1 MIDKTSG
8 ELLSFENDIEAEFG
22 QNSGRSLGRYR
33 TSHPDFRNK
42 NLGELSNLPLDTG
55 MPTSGEIKFSD
66 FYQKRLNVVVDMY
79 TTGNSNY
86 GLNVYTQR
94 FNQGSSF
101 QRPVGG
107 FKEFVNKNG
116 WRGGKKII
124 IHINKTFGSAGATA
138 ESHVA
143 VDIGDIDNG
152 NANHWPT
159 ATLFQIDVGG
169 EGLVGGRG
177 GKGGDAGNEETA
189 GENGGRGTSGMKI
202 HESYTHNGQNFS
214 YEDEISGESR
224 IFGGGGGG
232 GSGSGAEQNDWG
244 DKNSAGGGGGG
255 GGAGIPAGAD
265 GSAPGSGEAGGTN
278 VAPDYEQG
286 GDGGNGGDNA
296 EAEGGTGGNGGNR
309 SESGEN
315 ASGGRSREHG
325 NGEGGEAGERYVF
338 Y

>member
-1 MIDKTSG
+1 MAIKNSG
-8 ELLSFENDIEAEFG
+8 SQLKFSEIEQEFG
-22 QNSGRSLGRYR
+22 QNNGRSLGRYR
-33 TSHPDFRNK
+33 NTHPDFKNE

-55 MPTSGEIKFSD
+55 IPTSGQIKFSD
-66 FYQKRLNVVVDMY
+66 FYGKRLNIVVDLY
-79 TTGNSNY
+79 ESGNSNY
-86 GLNVYTQR
+86 GLNVFTDR
-94 FNQGSSF
+94 F
-101 QRPVGG
+101 
-107 FKEFVNKNG
+107 KNG
-116 WRGGKKII
+116 NYQIVGDYRKTITKSDSEWQGGKKVI
-124 IHINKTFGSAGATA
+124 IHINKIFGSAGATA

-202 HESYTHNGQNFS
+202 HPSF
-214 YEDEISGESR
+214 EDEISGESR

-232 GSGSGAEQNDWG
+232 GSGGGAEQIDWG
-244 DKNSAGGGGGG
+244 DNNSAGGGGGG

-278 VAPDYEQG
+278 VAPDNEQG
-286 GDGGNGGDNA
+286 GDGGKGGNDA
-296 EAEGGTGGNGGNR
+296 EAEGATGGNGGGRNQAGGGSY
-309 SESGEN
+309 SEVDEPHNPSL
-315 ASGGRSREHG
+315 EHG
-325 NGEGGEAGERYVF
+325 HKNGGQGGFQYRF

>member
-8 ELLSFENDIEAEFG
+8 ELLSFEDDIEAEFG

-33 TSHPDFRNK
+33 TSHPDFGNK

-55 MPTSGEIKFSD
+55 IPTSGEIKFSD

-86 GLNVYTQR
+86 GLNIYTQR

-107 FKEFVNKNG
+107 FKEFVNKDG
-116 WRGGKKII
+116 WRDGKKII
-124 IHINKTFGSAGATA
+124 IHINNTFGSAGATA

-143 VDIGDIDNG
+143 VDMGDIDNS
-152 NANHWPT
+152 NSNHWPT
-159 ATLFQIDVGG
+159 ATTFQIDVGG

-202 HESYTHNGQNFS
+202 HPSF
-214 YEDEISGESR
+214 EDEISGESR

-255 GGAGIPAGAD
+255 GGAGIPPGAD

-278 VAPDYEQG
+278 VAPSSNTG

-296 EAEGGTGGNGGNR
+296 EAEGGKGGNGGNR

>member
-1 MIDKTSG
+1 MNI
-8 ELLSFENDIEAEFG
+8 
-22 QNSGRSLGRYR
+22 
-33 TSHPDFRNK
+33 
-42 NLGELSNLPLDTG
+42 
-55 MPTSGEIKFSD
+55 
-66 FYQKRLNVVVDMY
+66 VVDLY
-79 TTGNSNY
+79 ETGNSNY
-86 GLNVYTQR
+86 GLNVFTDR
-94 FNQGSSF
+94 F
-101 QRPVGG
+101 
-107 FKEFVNKNG
+107 KNG
-116 WRGGKKII
+116 NYQIVGDYRKTITKSQWQGGKKVI

-143 VDIGDIDNG
+143 VDMGDIDDN

-159 ATLFQIDVGG
+159 ATTFQIDVGG

-177 GKGGDAGNEETA
+177 GKGGDAGNEETG

-202 HESYTHNGQNFS
+202 HPSF
-214 YEDEISGESR
+214 EDEISGESR

-255 GGAGIPAGAD
+255 GGAGIPPGAD

-278 VAPDYEQG
+278 QAPSANQG

-296 EAEGGTGGNGGNR
+296 EAEGGRGGNGGDR

-315 ASGGRSREHG
+315 ASGGRSRERG
-325 NGEGGEAGERYVF
+325 NGSGGEAGERYVF

>member
-1 MIDKTSG
+1 MAIKNSG
-8 ELLSFENDIEAEFG
+8 TQLKFSEIEQEFG
-22 QNSGRSLGRYR
+22 QNNGRSLGRYR
-33 TSHPDFRNK
+33 NTHPDFKNK

-55 MPTSGEIKFSD
+55 IPTSGQIKFSH
-66 FYQKRLNVVVDMY
+66 FYGKRLNIVVDLY
-79 TTGNSNY
+79 ETGNSNY
-86 GLNVYTQR
+86 GLNVFTDR
-94 FNQGSSF
+94 F
-101 QRPVGG
+101 
-107 FKEFVNKNG
+107 KNG
-116 WRGGKKII
+116 NYQIVGDYRKTITKSDSEWQGGKKVI

-143 VDIGDIDNG
+143 VDMGDIDDN

-159 ATLFQIDVGG
+159 ATTFQIDVGG

-177 GKGGDAGNEETA
+177 GKGGDAGNEETG

-202 HESYTHNGQNFS
+202 HSAIQN
-214 YEDEISGESR
+214 EITGESR

-255 GGAGIPAGAD
+255 GGAGIPPGAD

-278 VAPDYEQG
+278 QAPSANQG

-296 EAEGGTGGNGGNR
+296 EAEGGRGGNGGDR

-315 ASGGRSREHG
+315 ASGGRSRERG
-325 NGEGGEAGERYVF
+325 NGSGGEAGERYVF

>member
-8 ELLSFENDIEAEFG
+8 DILSFENDIEAEFG

-33 TSHPDFRNK
+33 TSHPDFGNK

-79 TTGNSNY
+79 TTGNANY

-124 IHINKTFGSAGATA
+124 IHINKIFGSAGATA

-177 GKGGDAGNEETA
+177 GKGGDANNEETA

-255 GGAGIPAGAD
+255 GGAGIPPGAD

-278 VAPDYEQG
+278 VAPDNEQG

-296 EAEGGTGGNGGNR
+296 EAEGGKGGNGGDRN
-309 SESGEN
+309 ESGEN

>member
-8 ELLSFENDIEAEFG
+8 ELLSFEDDIEAEFG

-86 GLNVYTQR
+86 GLNIYTQR

-107 FKEFVNKNG
+107 FKEFVNKDG
-116 WRGGKKII
+116 WRDGKKII
-124 IHINKTFGSAGATA
+124 IHINNTFGSAGATA

-159 ATLFQIDVGG
+159 ATTFQIDVGG

-189 GENGGRGTSGMKI
+189 GENGGGGTSGMKI
-202 HESYTHNGQNFS
+202 HTGF
-214 YEDEISGESR
+214 EDEISGESR

-278 VAPDYEQG
+278 VAPDNEQG

-309 SESGEN
+309 SVSGEN